1 MAPGAKLS
9 FDFRRRP
16 VVDVAVVVLEHAS
29 LMSVAAVLDPLR
41 NANRHLGREAWRWR
55 ILSPGRASVP
65 LTCGF
70 TIPASPGMATDGADL
85 MLVVGGFRIAQVATP
100 ATVRAVRQA
109 ARGVPV
115 VGAVETGAWVLARA
129 GLLDGHRATTHW
141 EELEDFAAAFPAVTV
156 VPDRFVTSGNR
167 ITAGGAAPAFDLML
181 HLVEQRH
188 GGQVALEVAHS
199 FIAARTDGAV
209 PQVKPAGGA
218 DPRVAQA
225 IRVMEA
231 QVETPPRIADIA
243 AQVGLTPRRLE
254 TLFRAAYATTPGAFL
269 LETRL
274 QAAQRMLVDTPH
286 PLAHV
291 AQRAGF
297 SSPATF
303 ARAFRQ
309 RFGTSPSSLRRERA
323 AFSGYLPPKAAGRP
337 DAPRWDRDPD

>member
-1 MAPGAKLS
+1 MAPIAKSALP
-9 FDFRRRP
+9 DFRRKP
-16 VVDVAVVVLEHAS
+16 VVEVAVVVLDHAS
-29 LMSVAAVLDPLR
+29 LLSVASVLDPLR

-55 ILSPGRASVP
+55 ILSPVRAEVP

-70 TIPASPGMATDGADL
+70 TIPAQPLAAEGADL
-85 MLVVGGFRIAQVATP
+85 MLVIAGFRIAEVATP
-100 ATVRAVRQA
+100 ATIRAIRQA

-141 EELEDFAAAFPAVTV
+141 EDLEDFAAAFPSVTV
-156 VPDRFVTSGNR
+156 VPDRYVVSGNR

-181 HLVEQRH
+181 HLVERRH

-225 IRVMEA
+225 IRAMEA
-231 QVETPPRIADIA
+231 QIEAPPSVAEIA
-243 AQVGLTPRRLE
+243 AAVGLTPRRLE
-254 TLFRAAYATTPGAFL
+254 TLFRAAYATTPGAFF
-269 LETRL
+269 LEVRL
-274 QAAQRMLVDTPH
+274 QAAQRMLVDTRH
-286 PLAHV
+286 PLALV
-291 AQRAGF
+291 AARTGF

-303 ARAFRQ
+303 ARAFRR
-309 RFGTSPSSLRRERA
+309 RFGQTPSALRRARA
-323 AFSGYLPPKAAGRP
+323 AFSGYLPPGQTVE
-337 DAPRWDRDPD
+337 